1 VPPATVPGNC
11 EGEKFDYDKSNLGVD
26 AWWKF
31 ARGNRLGF
39 GYDYTDYN
47 YERIDYSDSKVSR
60 LWAEYKNTMLDNL
73 SARLKYQYINRDS
86 NSRFSTDGISPNDP
100 AYLNA
105 FTSAFDLQSSTTN
118 QIKLYLDWTP
128 MPTLGVS
135 FEANWSNQDYDQVTY
150 GRTKIDRQGY
160 FASLNWAAMPTLRFN
175 GFASWEEFK
184 YPSNHRYI
192 GTIAGGPTP
201 PSGFCTTAN
210 PNCFDPNAPPFQASP
225 GSTTASYN
233 WSSATKDQTWMVG
246 LGGDWQAMDALLIS
260 ASYLYVKNK
269 GNATF
274 GIQDGIVLN
283 NPPVLPIDNFDNS
296 TQQYFNLKG
305 TWNYNKNWSFSG
317 GYSYA
322 KYNHDDIATNGYQ
335 YTLPFPGVVTNTS
348 LSYLNGYDA
357 YTDGHS
363 NLFYAFVTYRF
374 GR

>member
-1 VPPATVPGNC
+1 
-11 EGEKFDYDKSNLGVD
+11 
-26 AWWKF
+26 
-31 ARGNRLGF
+31 
-39 GYDYTDYN
+39 
-47 YERIDYSDSKVSR
+47 
-60 LWAEYKNTMLDNL
+60 
-73 SARLKYQYINRDS
+73 
-86 NSRFSTDGISPNDP
+86 
-100 AYLNA
+100 
-105 FTSAFDLQSSTTN
+105 
-118 QIKLYLDWTP
+118 

-363 NLFYAFVTYRF
+363 NLFYGFVTYRF

>member
-1 VPPATVPGNC
+1 
-11 EGEKFDYDKSNLGVD
+11 L
-26 AWWKF
+26 
-31 ARGNRLGF
+31 RRL
-39 GYDYTDYN
+39 
-47 YERIDYSDSKVSR
+47 R
-60 LWAEYKNTMLDNL
+60 
-73 SARLKYQYINRDS
+73 
-86 NSRFSTDGISPNDP
+86 
-100 AYLNA
+100 
-105 FTSAFDLQSSTTN
+105 
-118 QIKLYLDWTP
+118 
-128 MPTLGVS
+128 
-135 FEANWSNQDYDQVTY
+135 
-150 GRTKIDRQGY
+150 
-160 FASLNWAAMPTLRFN
+160 
-175 GFASWEEFK
+175 
-184 YPSNHRYI
+184 
-192 GTIAGGPTP
+192 GGPACATL
-201 PSGFCTTAN
+201 
-210 PNCFDPNAPPFQASP
+210 
-225 GSTTASYN
+225 TTASRPRGQFSRASDPSVAYDAVHGV
-233 WSSATKDQTWMVG
+233 WLIAS
-246 LGGDWQAMDALLIS
+246 LGFSNNESALLIS